1 MQWIDWT
8 NVRNIFRNKKV
19 KKKRQ
24 FQNVDGKLKKKQH
37 KLCKLDL
44 ATLFKIF
51 SKIEHSMDLKD
62 AMRIQEQE
70 DQKST
75 KNQKPRSINFKSR

>member
-1 MQWIDWT
+1 MDRLDECEKYLSKQKSE
-8 NVRNIFRNKKV
+8 KKASV
-19 KKKRQ
+19 SKRRR
-24 FQNVDGKLKKKQH
+24 KIKKKQH